1 MPETGGG
8 EDRVDS
14 GQTGVFD
21 AGALRGLVGDEPA
34 LMLQILVCFDEVATG
49 LREGLLRAGRAG
61 DAGEAGLLGHSLKSS
76 ARAVGAFPLAT
87 LCARLEAGAE
97 AGRGDDIGPLV
108 GEVVDALDAALAA
121 MRAWCD
127 ARGAVMSRGRE
138 YAL

>member
-1 MPETGGG
+1 MPDTGVG
-8 EDRVDS
+8 EDRGEG
-14 GQTGVFD
+14 GQAGVFD

-49 LREGLLRAGRAG
+49 VREGLLRAAGAG

-87 LCARLEAGAE
+87 LCARLEAEAE
-97 AGRGDDIGPLV
+97 AGPGDGIGPLV

-121 MRAWCD
+121 MEAWCD
-127 ARGAVMSRGRE
+127 ARAAARDRE
-138 YAL
+138 CAL